1 MLLQFDPE
9 DNTGASLRVIG
20 LGGAGG
26 NAVNRMISA
35 GLKGVEFITA
45 NTDSQALGQSQAPHK
60 IQMGTQLTRGLGSGG
75 SPDVGRKAAEE
86 TAEEIGS
93 LLRGSDMVF
102 ITCGMGGGTGTGAA
116 PMVASL
122 AREMGCL
129 TVAVVTKPFSFEGK
143 HRNEVAEDGLN
154 ELRENV
160 DTLIVIPNDR
170 LLSVVERTTPI
181 LEAFR
186 TADEVL
192 LQATKGISDLIT
204 VPGIINLDFADV
216 KTVMSARGNALMG
229 TGIASG
235 ENRAVEAAQLAV
247 SSPLLEDVS
256 IAGAQALLVNITGGP
271 ALSLHEASDA
281 ASVILEAAGGDAS
294 VIFGAV
300 IDPRIE
306 SEIRVTVI
314 ATGFGKRQVSRPEA
328 VEKRQIELPDYDE
341 EGLKR
346 PAFLRKEDSTV
357 VSHTRRWGRA
367 FSRDSLEIPAF
378 LRKQMD

>member
-1 MLLQFDPE
+1 MLLQFEPDE
-9 DNTGASLRVIG
+9 NTGASLRVIG

-26 NAVNRMISA
+26 NAVNRMISS
-35 GLKGVEFITA
+35 GLSGVEFIAA
-45 NTDSQALGQSQAPHK
+45 NTDAQALGQSQASHK
-60 IQMGTQLTRGLGSGG
+60 IQMGNQLTRGLGSGG
-75 SPDVGRKAAEE
+75 NPDVGRKAAEE
-86 TAEEIGS
+86 TSEEIGT
-93 LLRGSDMVF
+93 LIRGSDMVF

-129 TVAVVTKPFSFEGK
+129 TVAVVTKPFAFEGR
-143 HRNEVAEDGLN
+143 HRGEVAEEGLS
-154 ELRENV
+154 ELRDNV

-181 LEAFR
+181 LEAFK

-216 KTVMSARGNALMG
+216 KTVMLSRGNALMG
-229 TGIASG
+229 TGIAIG
-235 ENRAVEAAQLAV
+235 DNRAVEAAQLAV

-281 ASVILEAAGGDAS
+281 ANVILEAAGGDAN

-300 IDPRIE
+300 IDPRLE

-314 ATGFGKRQVSRPEA
+314 ATGFGKRQVSKPE
-328 VEKRQIELPDYDE
+328 VTERKQIELPDYDQ

-346 PAFLRKEDSTV
+346 PAFLRKEDSAV
-357 VSHTRRWGRA
+357 PSHSRRWGRA
-367 FSRDSLEIPAF
+367 FSKDSLEIPAF

>member
-1 MLLQFDPE
+1 MLLQFDTDE
-9 DNTGASLRVIG
+9 NTDANLRVIG

-26 NAVNRMISA
+26 NAVNRMISC
-35 GLKGVEFITA
+35 GLSGVEFIAA
-45 NTDSQALGQSQAPHK
+45 NTDAQALSQSQASHK
-60 IQMGTQLTRGLGSGG
+60 IQMGSQLTRGLGSGG
-75 SPDVGRKAAEE
+75 NPDVGRRAAEE
-86 TAEEIGS
+86 TSEEIGT
-93 LLRGSDMVF
+93 LIRGSDMVF

-122 AREMGCL
+122 ARELGCL
-129 TVAVVTKPFSFEGK
+129 TVAVVTKPFMFEGK
-143 HRNEVAEDGLN
+143 RRTEVADEGLD

-204 VPGIINLDFADV
+204 IPGIINLDFADV
-216 KTVMSARGNALMG
+216 KTVMLSRGNALMG
-229 TGIASG
+229 PGVSTG
-235 ENRAVEAAQLAV
+235 ENRAVEAAQRAV

-256 IAGAQALLVNITGGP
+256 IAGAQALLVNITGGS

-281 ASVILEAAGGDAS
+281 ATVILEAAGGDAN

-300 IDPRIE
+300 IDPRLE

-314 ATGFGKRQVSRPEA
+314 ATGFGKRQASKPEA
-328 VEKRQIELPDYDE
+328 TERKQKELPDYDQ

-367 FSRDSLEIPAF
+367 FSKDSLEIPAF

>member
-9 DNTGASLRVIG
+9 DNIGASLRVIG

-35 GLKGVEFITA
+35 GLKGVEFIAA
-45 NTDSQALGQSQAPHK
+45 NTDSQALSQSQAPHK

-75 SPDVGRKAAEE
+75 NPDVGRKAAEE
-86 TAEEIGS
+86 TAEEIGN
-93 LLRGSDMVF
+93 LFRGSDMVF

-129 TVAVVTKPFSFEGK
+129 TVAVVTKPFIFEGK
-143 HRNEVAEDGLN
+143 HRTEVAEEGLN

-216 KTVMSARGNALMG
+216 KSVMSARGNALMG
-229 TGIASG
+229 TGIATG

-306 SEIRVTVI
+306 AEIRVTVI
-314 ATGFGKRQVSRPEA
+314 ATGFGKRQVSKPET

>member
-9 DNTGASLRVIG
+9 DNIGASLRVIG

-35 GLKGVEFITA
+35 GLKGVEFIAA
-45 NTDSQALGQSQAPHK
+45 NTDSQALSQSQAPHK

-75 SPDVGRKAAEE
+75 NPDIGRKAAEE
-86 TAEEIGS
+86 TAEEIGN
-93 LLRGSDMVF
+93 LFRGSDMVF

-116 PMVASL
+116 PMMASL
-122 AREMGCL
+122 AREIGCL
-129 TVAVVTKPFSFEGK
+129 TVAVVTKPFIFEGK
-143 HRNEVAEDGLN
+143 HRTEVAEEGLN

-186 TADEVL
+186 IADEVL

-216 KTVMSARGNALMG
+216 KSVMSARGNALMG
-229 TGIASG
+229 TGIATG
-235 ENRAVEAAQLAV
+235 ENKAVEAAQLAV

-281 ASVILEAAGGDAS
+281 ASVILEAAGGDAN

-314 ATGFGKRQVSRPEA
+314 ATGFGKRQVSKPEV

>member
-1 MLLQFDPE
+1 MLLQFEPDE
-9 DNTGASLRVIG
+9 NTGASLRVIG

-26 NAVNRMISA
+26 NAVNRMISS
-35 GLKGVEFITA
+35 GLTGVEFIAA
-45 NTDSQALGQSQAPHK
+45 NTDAQALNQSQAAHK
-60 IQMGTQLTRGLGSGG
+60 IQMGSQLTRGLGSGG
-75 SPDVGRKAAEE
+75 DPDVGRKAAEE
-86 TAEEIGS
+86 TSEEIGN
-93 LLRGSDMVF
+93 LIRGSDMVF

-122 AREMGCL
+122 ARELGCL
-129 TVAVVTKPFSFEGK
+129 TVAVVTKPFIFEGK
-143 HRNEVAEDGLN
+143 HRTEVAEEGLS
-154 ELRENV
+154 ELRDNV

-216 KTVMSARGNALMG
+216 KTVMLARGNALMG

-235 ENRAVEAAQLAV
+235 ENRAIEAAQLAV

-256 IAGAQALLVNITGGP
+256 ISGAQALLVNITGGP

-281 ASVILEAAGGDAS
+281 ANVILEAAGGDAS

-306 SEIRVTVI
+306 AEIRVTVI
-314 ATGFGKRQVSRPEA
+314 ATGFGRKGAARPEV
-328 VEKRQIELPDYDE
+328 VEKKQTDRPDYDE

-346 PAFLRKEDSTV
+346 PAFLRKEESAV

-367 FSRDSLEIPAF
+367 FSKESLEIPAF
-378 LRKQMD
+378 LRKQME

>member
-1 MLLQFDPE
+1 MLLQFEPDE
-9 DNTGASLRVIG
+9 NTGASLRVIG

-35 GLKGVEFITA
+35 GLTGVEFIA
-45 NTDSQALGQSQAPHK
+45 GNTDAQALNQSQAPHK
-60 IQMGTQLTRGLGSGG
+60 IQMGSLLTRGLGSGG
-75 SPDVGRKAAEE
+75 DPDVGRRAAEE
-86 TAEEIGS
+86 TSEEIGN
-93 LLRGSDMVF
+93 LIRGSDMVF

-122 AREMGCL
+122 ARELGCL
-129 TVAVVTKPFSFEGK
+129 TVAVVTKPFVFEGK
-143 HRNEVAEDGLN
+143 RRAAVAEDGLN

-204 VPGIINLDFADV
+204 IPGIINLDFADV
-216 KTVMSARGNALMG
+216 KAVMMSRGNALMG

-247 SSPLLEDVS
+247 SSPLLEDVA
-256 IAGAQALLVNITGGP
+256 ITGAQALLVNITGGP
-271 ALSLHEASDA
+271 ALSLHEASEA
-281 ASVILEAAGGDAS
+281 ASVILEAAGGEAS

-314 ATGFGKRQVSRPEA
+314 ATGFGKRATTKPE
-328 VEKRQIELPDYDE
+328 VTERRQIERPDYDR

-357 VSHTRRWGRA
+357 VTHTRRWGRA
-367 FSRDSLEIPAF
+367 FSKESLEIPAF